1 MFCSLALAVPDT
13 VVWRFEIA
21 FMATLFEI
29 EGNLKYEL
37 VDKIADGRMR
47 GCFGPTRSRSV
58 MMSFEGDVKLSDF
71 GVTKAAGLIDQN
83 EGEQRD
89 LGQVHEGIAAGQGS
103 GLNPTQAHHGFGIWF
118 SV

>member
-13 VVWRFEIA
+13 VFWRFEIA

-71 GVTKAAGLIDQN
+71 GVAKAAGLIDQN
-83 EGEQRD
+83 EGEQ
-89 LGQVHEGIAAGQGS
+89 LS
-103 GLNPTQAHHGFGIWF
+103 GTRYGPTNEILARYMRELLPDK
-118 SV
+118 VPA

>member
-1 MFCSLALAVPDT
+1 MFCSLELAVPDT

-71 GVTKAAGLIDQN
+71 GVAKAAGLIDQN
-83 EGEQRD
+83 EGEQ
-89 LGQVHEGIAAGQGS
+89 LS
-103 GLNPTQAHHGFGIWF
+103 GTRYGPTNEILARYMRELLTDK
-118 SV
+118 VPA

>member
-1 MFCSLALAVPDT
+1 MPGGSAWGSSAAVPITATSKAVVREAIFIRQGKYEKPWQHTMFCSLALAVPDT

-47 GCFGPTRSRSV
+47 GCFGPIDR
-58 MMSFEGDVKLSDF
+58 
-71 GVTKAAGLIDQN
+71 AA
-83 EGEQRD
+83 
-89 LGQVHEGIAAGQGS
+89 S
-103 GLNPTQAHHGFGIWF
+103 
-118 SV
+118 